1 MEDLEIK
8 KESKLH
14 IFDCG
19 CSFPILRENPL
30 SLDFTPNIEEIPLDC
45 KKTWALL
52 SQGKTTA
59 CFQLESQLGKST
71 CKRLEPENME
81 HLAALVAIIRPSCL
95 EAEIDGKNIT
105 SHYIDRKNGKEE
117 VKHYHPALE
126 KSLGETY
133 SLIIYQESSLRIVQD
148 IAGFDLQQADKLR
161 RSIGH
166 KDVDLMAKVEKEFL
180 EGCKKEKIVN
190 EEEAKEIFS
199 WIKASENYAF
209 NKSHS
214 VSYAYN
220 TYLTAFCKSHFPLQ
234 FYTACLEFAK
244 DSSTGNRKVSDIIK
258 ELVAD
263 ARLMNIEI
271 RLPDLRRGNADF
283 AIYDNKIYFGLLN
296 IKGVG
301 QAALTK
307 LKNKIKEVEEKLGKT
322 LDKMSWLE
330 VLIFIIPYSNVAT
343 VRGFISC
350 GALDHLGLAR
360 GFMIFEMNAYKTLSK
375 KEKEWI
381 ENNLLILGQ
390 NSFSLAKKLYDIL
403 FCSSQRKPGRGQA
416 CSSVRR
422 QKIVQDLVQ
431 TLKKNPYYIKSD
443 GAGWIASTE
452 ESLLGVALSCDFFE
466 ECSRED
472 SNLNCQDFNKGKG
485 DQHIFIP
492 IKIDSVRNT
501 VIKRGRNVGAAM
513 AILSVSDQSGMI
525 NSVPIFPDIWL
536 KYINIVFQD
545 NIVLLHGYRK
555 DKSLIIENVYQIS

>member
-307 LKNKIKEVEEKLGKT
+307 LKNKIKEVEGKLGKT

-330 VLIFIIPYSNVAT
+330 ILIFIIPYSNVAT

-350 GALDHLGLAR
+350 GALDHLDLAR

-381 ENNLLILGQ
+381 ENNLLTLGQ
-390 NSFSLAKKLYDIL
+390 NSFSLAKKLYDVL
-403 FCSSQRKPGRGQA
+403 SCSSRRKTGRGQA

-422 QKIVQDLVQ
+422 QKIVRDLVQ

-443 GAGWIASTE
+443 SYSWLAGTE
-452 ESLLGVALSCDFFE
+452 EALLG
-466 ECSRED
+466 CSISSD
-472 SNLNCQDFNKGKG
+472 YFDASDLDQANCTCKQFVEGKG
-485 DQHIFIP
+485 DEYIMIP
-492 IKIDSVRNT
+492 AKIDEARMT
-501 VIKRGRNVGAAM
+501 VTKRGRNPGQKM
-513 AILSVSDQSGMI
+513 SLLTLSDKTGIISSAVA
-525 NSVPIFPDIWL
+525 FPDAWL
-536 KYINIVFQD
+536 KYINLLFID
-545 NIVLLHGYRK
+545 NILMFCGKRK
-555 DKSLIIENVYQIS
+555 DKSFIIQKVWQLS